1 MIQDLGDLTKSAGL
15 LVEYDR
21 GTRGLVFLK
30 VCWLNMTGGL
40 EGLSF

>member
-21 GTRGLVFLK
+21 GTRGLVFM
-30 VCWLNMTGGL
+30 NGL
-40 EGLSF
+40 GLDCSCDRGT